1 MRDIVELQEELAAL
15 SESTLAGLADSVV
28 ERFGGKVM
36 ETRCLCECITIAVR
50 ARSEQIDLLVEFVK
64 KLLEIDP
71 FRMVYLR
78 DSLREKCL
86 EGLVNNWAMPCQD
99 GHRQS
104 LLKFLYLLVKHDV
117 LETEDVVN
125 VVGKLV
131 TRSAWSGLKP
141 KHLLFWLGPEIRSG
155 SPQIFEWLTSSGDG
169 ACGVTRGSMPPIYE
183 LLASDNVERLITD
196 GVNLEREMPERIS
209 EFDNIWV
216 GKCVFEFGLGAARFG
231 SVKCFKYWMMNH
243 GVDVDL
249 EELANNAIV
258 GGNPEIIRLCEQMG
272 CQFQSHAV
280 LAIKYHR
287 YGLFEWLWRN
297 SNEDINEVIFE
308 AVTTGNLPALSVLL
322 AHENKLGVS
331 YHNRSTMLHYAVT
344 YGLEISVRF
353 LIESA
358 RVNVNAKDN
367 ICVCFCLI

>member
-15 SESTLAGLADSVV
+15 SESTLAELADSTI
-28 ERFGGKVM
+28 EIFGGKMM

-50 ARSEQIDLLVEFVK
+50 TRSERIDLIVEFVK

-78 DSLREKCL
+78 DSLRDKCL
-86 EGLVNNWAMPCQD
+86 EGLLNNWAMPCQD
-99 GHRQS
+99 GHPQS

-117 LETEDVVN
+117 LETEDLVN

-141 KHLLFWLGPEIRSG
+141 KHLLFWLGPEIQSG
-155 SPQIFEWLTSSGDG
+155 SPEIFEWLMNSVDG
-169 ACGVTRGSMPPIYE
+169 TCVVTRGSIPSIYE
-183 LLASDNVERLITD
+183 LLASDDVERLITD
-196 GVNLEREMPERIS
+196 VFVEREMSESIS

-216 GKCVFEFGLGAARFG
+216 GKGVFEFGLGAARFG
-231 SVKCFKYWMMNH
+231 AVKCFKYWMMNH
-243 GVDVDL
+243 RADVDL
-249 EELANNAIV
+249 EELAHNAIV

-287 YGLFEWLWRN
+287 YSLFEWLWRN
-297 SNEDINEVIFE
+297 SNEDVTEVIFE

-322 AHENKLGVS
+322 ANENKLGVS

-353 LIESA
+353 LVESA
-358 RVNVNAKDN
+358 HVNVNAKDN
-367 ICVCFCLI
+367 ICV